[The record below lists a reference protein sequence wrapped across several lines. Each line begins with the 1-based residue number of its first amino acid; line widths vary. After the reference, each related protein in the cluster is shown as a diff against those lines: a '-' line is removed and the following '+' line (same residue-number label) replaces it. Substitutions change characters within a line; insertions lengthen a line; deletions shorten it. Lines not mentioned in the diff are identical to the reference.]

1 MDQRRTLLV
10 LRHAQ
15 TEDVRP
21 GSRDSERRLTPDGE
35 RDAEQVGDYL
45 REQEIMI
52 DTVLCSSAARARQTL
67 ELLKLDQLDPDRLEI
82 ADLFYNAGGDTL
94 LNAVRDLP
102 DDCHSRIAR
111 WACTGRAGTCP
122 RADRCCYVQPG
133 SRCRNRESVPSRSPG
148 QAGLRRRLVTARL
161 RVAGDCANARFSRLL
176 ILPVRLGQSLPTSC
190 VTLQPATRR
199 MADAL
204 TRLDSSSKPPSIDAE
219 NLPRARQ

>member
-45 REQEIMI
+45 REQEIKI

-67 ELLKLDQLDPDRLEI
+67 ELLKLDQLDSDRLQI

-102 DDCHSRIAR
+102 DDCHVALLVGHAPAAPALVHELTDPAMSSPEAVATIESRFPAAALAQLEFEGEWSEVDSGSLVNVR
-111 WACTGRAGTCP
+111 M
-122 RADRCCYVQPG
+122 PG
-133 SRCRNRESVPSRSPG
+133 S
-148 QAGLRRRLVTARL
+148 AG
-161 RVAGDCANARFSRLL
+161 S
-176 ILPVRLGQSLPTSC
+176 
-190 VTLQPATRR
+190 
-199 MADAL
+199 
-204 TRLDSSSKPPSIDAE
+204 
-219 NLPRARQ
+219 